1 MRHIFI
7 INPAA
12 GKKNVT
18 NRVRAEIEGVCARR
32 GIAPLIFISEYNGYE
47 RFIAEKMCSLFT
59 DEDIRFYCIGGSGT
73 LTQTFSGIDDEPNRQ
88 IACYPTGLSNDFL
101 KCYQGGNRGFQNIEN
116 LLDGRIDE
124 LDYIKVIGCCKALDF
139 VSTGLGNSM
148 FESEGLFSLL
158 SETSSTAAYGIGVP
172 YDLLRNADTD
182 YDITIDGT
190 DYSGHYALVLAMNG
204 RVFGNR
210 ITIDQDIYPDDG
222 IMNIYLFH
230 QMSPTKQAGTYFNL
244 YFGRNKDLEGR
255 YTMVKGRR
263 MILSRKDHERFS
275 LNADGDGFNP
285 EETTLDIRLVPS
297 GAKFVAPQ
305 HTALIEP
312 NEETALTK

>member
-1 MRHIFI
+1 MRILFRI
-7 INPAA
+7 
-12 GKKNVT
+12 
-18 NRVRAEIEGVCARR
+18 
-32 GIAPLIFISEYNGYE
+32 LI
-47 RFIAEKMCSLFT
+47 
-59 DEDIRFYCIGGSGT
+59 IRFSVVIT
-73 LTQTFSGIDDEPNRQ
+73 DD
-88 IACYPTGLSNDFL
+88 L
-101 KCYQGGNRGFQNIEN
+101 
-116 LLDGRIDE
+116 
-124 LDYIKVIGCCKALDF
+124 
-139 VSTGLGNSM
+139 
-148 FESEGLFSLL
+148 
-158 SETSSTAAYGIGVP
+158 
-172 YDLLRNADTD
+172 
-182 YDITIDGT
+182 
-190 DYSGHYALVLAMNG
+190 
-204 RVFGNR
+204 FGNR

-285 EETTLDIRLVPS
+285 EETTLDIRLIPS